1 MQINFENF
9 NKNEIRKSNKLIKI
23 ASNLDL
29 EFNHAYI
36 DVNSSSGYVYYY
48 SEDYNFSI
56 GISLNDCVY
65 IVWSN
70 FETGEEEFLD
80 YSEDLTLEKIENWVI
95 DCYKKH
101 ELYEAIA

>member
-1 MQINFENF
+1 MQINFENL
-9 NKNEIRKSNKLIKI
+9 NKNEIRKANKLIKI

-29 EFNHAYI
+29 ELNHAYI

-48 SEDYNFSI
+48 SEDYDFSI
-56 GISLNDCVY
+56 GISLNDGVY

-101 ELYEAIA
+101 ELYDAIA